1 MKHIYYAYDEPSI
14 YDLKHFSFPFK
25 FKLNFPKAKTPKMNT
40 KPAKKALSN
49 LKRQSSKVLT
59 GFGSSGPKKGR
70 EWKNHKWIARKRD
83 KNGKWIYDYGYG
95 FPGEKKVGE
104 TYDLHDLSEMS
115 KTDFKLKRALSFFDL
130 NMPSD
135 IDDTRQVSK
144 GRRFLYTASN
154 LGTAL
159 TSLKPLTSL
168 QSGQVAMRDIQI
180 SAKKAAAEQSK
191 KSDKIDPKTGL
202 RLKKKATSKDD
213 DLKKTNPSYG
223 LSDGTGNNNC
233 YACTVAYD
241 LRKRGYDV
249 TAAEDYN
256 GANMTTITSLYK
268 NAKPKLVS
276 VKPNPISTKNTS
288 QNYIDNAGLYHN
300 RDLTNE
306 LKSELQKE
314 PNGSSG
320 YLTFKWHGSGGGHAV
335 AYEKEKGHVLIYDPQ
350 NGQKYELEQYCDKA
364 SDVAYFRTD
373 NLEID
378 YKKAKKVVD

>member
-25 FKLNFPKAKTPKMNT
+25 FKLNFPKAKAPKINT

-49 LKRQSSKVLT
+49 LKRQSSKALT
-59 GFGSSGPKKGR
+59 GFGKGGSNKGR
-70 EWKNHKWIARKRD
+70 EWKKHKWIARKRD
-83 KNGKWIYDYGYG
+83 KNGKWIYDYGDG
-95 FPGEKKVGE
+95 FPGEKKVGD
-104 TYDLHDLSEMS
+104 TYDLHDLSEMA
-115 KTDFKLKRALSFFDL
+115 KTNPGLKEALSFFDL
-130 NMPSD
+130 NMSSD

-144 GRRFLYTASN
+144 GRRFLYTALN
-154 LGTAL
+154 LKTAL

-168 QSGQVAMRDIQI
+168 QAGQVAIRDIQI
-180 SAKKAAAEQSK
+180 SAKKAAVEQSK

-213 DLKKTNPSYG
+213 DLKKTNPSHG
-223 LSDGTGNNNC
+223 LSDGTGDVNC
-233 YACTVAYD
+233 YACVVAYD
-241 LRKRGYDV
+241 MRKRGYDV

-276 VKPNPISTKNTS
+276 SQKTN
-288 QNYIDNAGLYHN
+288 QNYIDNAGIYHN
-300 RDLTNE
+300 RNLTNE
-306 LKSELQKE
+306 LKDELKKE

-320 YLTFKWHGSGGGHAV
+320 YLSFKWNGSSGGHAV
-335 AYEKEKGHVLIYDPQ
+335 AYEKENGHVLIYDPQ
-350 NGQKYELEQYCDKA
+350 NGEKYELEQYCDKA

-373 NLEID
+373 NLEIN
-378 YKKAKKVVD
+378 YKNAKKVVD